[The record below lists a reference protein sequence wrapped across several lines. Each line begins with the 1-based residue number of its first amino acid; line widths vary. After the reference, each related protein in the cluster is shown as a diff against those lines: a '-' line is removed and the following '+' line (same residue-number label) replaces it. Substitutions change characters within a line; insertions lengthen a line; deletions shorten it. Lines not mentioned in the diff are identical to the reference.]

1 MMSIL
6 EKIEKAFAERMT
18 EGILP
23 DLLIINHKDERELF
37 TKKHIDKAE
46 SAEDF
51 FVDKYKVEL
60 FVISTKL
67 TTEPECYGRH
77 LANSTTA

>member
-23 DLLIINHKDERELF
+23 DLLIINHKDERSLF
-37 TKKHIDKAE
+37 TDGFIPKAS
-46 SAEDF
+46 SAEKF
-51 FVDKYKVEL
+51 FMDKYKVEL

-67 TTEPECYGRH
+67 TTEPEFYGRY
-77 LANSTTA
+77 LVNSTTA